1 MLRLTPPIARVVLC
15 EYRLDDPERPAD
27 LSFPLPP
34 PRQRHGWS
42 AWSGLCDR
50 IDRSLRVGGGV
61 LREPWLEFDHPFEH
75 PPGVFFRLDH
85 RQGALAESVGAA
97 RQQLMPQVEQPLC
110 WPSSDDL
117 DLGISHCGF
126 FPSRTNHQHGAIRL
140 NLTGPDQWAWLTRQ
154 APNLCSDS
162 LAELLQAATLC
173 WSATFDW
180 GANGIQRLGFELF
193 PAGRLQR
200 GSAID
205 DPVVQTLLHALKP
218 WCSPESI
225 TECQQ
230 HHHNW
235 RQQQSPS
242 HQDGFS
248 HLKLSPESDGAWSM
262 KLYLLSHAAR

>member
-15 EYRLDDPERPAD
+15 EYRLDNPERPAD
-27 LSFPLPP
+27 LSVPLPP
-34 PRQRHGWS
+34 PLQRNGWNDWS
-42 AWSGLCDR
+42 ALCNR
-50 IDRSLRVGGGV
+50 IDLSLRVAGGV

-85 RQGALAESVGAA
+85 RQGALSEGVAAA
-97 RQQLMPQVEQPLC
+97 RQKLMPHIEQPLW
-110 WPSSDDL
+110 WPSSDL

-126 FPSRTNHQHGAIRL
+126 FPSRTNHQNGAIRL

-154 APNLCSDS
+154 APNLCSAP
-162 LAELLQAATLC
+162 LEELLQASTLC

-180 GANGIQRLGFELF
+180 GADGIQKLGFELF

-205 DPVVQTLLHALKP
+205 DPVVQTLLHTLDP
-218 WCSPESI
+218 WCSQESI
-225 TECQQ
+225 TQCQR
-230 HHHNW
+230 HHQNW

-242 HQDGFS
+242 HQAGFS
-248 HLKLSPESDGAWSM
+248 HLKLSPQSDDAWSM
-262 KLYLLSHAAR
+262 KLYLLSHAPR